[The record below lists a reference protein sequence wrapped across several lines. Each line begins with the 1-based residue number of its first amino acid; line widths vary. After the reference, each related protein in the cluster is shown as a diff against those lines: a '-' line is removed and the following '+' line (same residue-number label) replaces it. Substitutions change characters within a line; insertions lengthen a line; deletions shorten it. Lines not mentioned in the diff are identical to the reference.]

1 VRSLDE
7 IREKEIF
14 NNFEVNDQI
23 FVEKEKKGFIE
34 EPRIVKEEPEM
45 KKEKETN
52 SGYKLSKDVLKIIG
66 LTVSGIFLVLSILTG
81 AKSFVPAQKTEELI
95 LSYNASSTADYRVNL
110 VENDFYE
117 FSSLGKG
124 ELVPVTFIKDIEI
137 DFASYLSANKQLD
150 INYNYRVTGEI
161 TATASDNGKENSGG
175 KIWTKRYTFVEPK
188 SLHSTK
194 ATGYNLQEHI
204 VIDYAIYNDL
214 VNQYKLKA
222 AVPMN
227 AVLKVTLT
235 VEADGNVDGTALKES
250 NSVSVNIPLSV
261 STVLIESKGEEAKPK
276 TLINAIEI
284 PANNNYVLLA
294 ISVVIFLGSLAVTLF
309 LLKGLRKMT
318 EDHSLVIKFNKIMR
332 DFNQVIIEIEELPEV
347 KDAAIIEVKAFKD
360 MLDIQKEL
368 HLPIMCAKAKD
379 DVLTNNMF
387 YIINQNQIFKYRLN
401 NEQERF

>member
-1 VRSLDE
+1 MRRLDE
-7 IREKEIF
+7 IKEKEIF

-23 FVEKEKKGFIE
+23 FEEKNGFIE
-34 EPRIVKEEPEM
+34 EPRIVKEELEM

-52 SGYKLSKDVLKIIG
+52 SGYKVSKDVLKIIG

-137 DFASYLSANKQLD
+137 DFASYMSANKQLD

-188 SLHSTK
+188 SLNVTK
-194 ATGYNLQEHI
+194 TTGYNLQEHI
-204 VIDYAIYNDL
+204 VIDYSIYNDL

-222 AVPMN
+222 AVPMT

-235 VEADGNVDGTALKES
+235 VEADGNVDGTALKEA

-261 STVLIESKGEEAKPK
+261 STVLIDSKSEEAKPK
-276 TLINAIEI
+276 SLINTTEI
-284 PANNNYVLLA
+284 PASNNYVLLA
-294 ISVVIFLGSLAVTLF
+294 ISVVIFLVSLASTLF

-387 YIINQNQIFKYRLN
+387 CIINQNQIFKYRLN